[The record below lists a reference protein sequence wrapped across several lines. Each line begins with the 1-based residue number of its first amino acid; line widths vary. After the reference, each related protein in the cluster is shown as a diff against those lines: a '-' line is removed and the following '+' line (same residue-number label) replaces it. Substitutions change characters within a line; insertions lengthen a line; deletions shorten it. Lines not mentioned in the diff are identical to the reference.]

1 MFRWLKSPLAN
12 ALNNNLFPRAQRY
25 QCSHK
30 YWEQGN
36 PPPPCYLEQ
45 EVFFSELEKGPLCGC
60 ACLERTPQ
68 PLTYHKRN
76 PQLQLPRSITEQYD
90 WLFSTRPLD
99 TNHPEHAGA
108 RDTGKA
114 LLCPPSTAD
123 STLDDAKSHKILA
136 HHGAQPELESPPFLS
151 LPPSASSCE
160 DSIIGDPFFPAP
172 YSLVAELPVH
182 SPSLFLVR
190 PGDTR

>member
-1 MFRWLKSPLAN
+1 VKHVQKVLSTATCFHVHKGINVLISIGNKGIFRR
-12 ALNNNLFPRAQRY
+12 RAAWSRR
-25 QCSHK
+25 
-30 YWEQGN
+30 
-36 PPPPCYLEQ
+36 
-45 EVFFSELEKGPLCGC
+45 FFTEPEKGSLCGC

-68 PLTYHKRN
+68 PLACAPHGRL
-76 PQLQLPRSITEQYD
+76 PQLQLARSTTEQYY

-123 STLDDAKSHKILA
+123 STLDYASLMKILA
-136 HHGAQPELESPPFLS
+136 HHGTQPELEFS
-151 LPPSASSCE
+151 LALFPSASSSE
-160 DSIIGDPFFPAP
+160 DSIIGDPFFPAL
-172 YSLVAELPVH
+172 YSIVVELPVH
-182 SPSLFLVR
+182 SSPIFLVR